1 MFFCPDLHIM
11 SSAKDGY
18 FAPQGLKKQPKY
30 HQNQAKINGL
40 LRIINT
46 HGRQTT
52 PGTYYKNYIIVRHV
66 YCPSPGDE
74 QIDHIYMLR
83 RIKVDR
89 FQKIQKSDDHYT
101 KHPRCPVPHLDQKGN
116 CNSKQEVSCSPI
128 VCSASSQNSNSKV

>member
-1 MFFCPDLHIM
+1 MFACFSVQTYTSCHLQRVVIFH
-11 SSAKDGY
+11 
-18 FAPQGLKKQPKY
+18 PKNY
-30 HQNQAKINGL
+30 RTNQTTSKNQEKINGL

-101 KHPRCPVPHLDQKGN
+101 KHPRCPVPHLDQKGS
-116 CNSKQEVSCSPI
+116 CNSKQEASYSSI
-128 VCSASSQNSNSKV
+128 VCSASS